1 MIGMGAPGEGAETA
15 GPLDRPE
22 GYDLRPELI
31 RKTIHLATLLVPLV
45 VWFLPR
51 SLGLLVLG
59 GGLVLALVIE
69 WARTRFRGARYLF
82 LSRTRRLLR
91 VRERNGLAGAT
102 YMAAGYFLA
111 YLLFPRPIAV
121 LAMLYNALGDAAA
134 ALVGRRW
141 GRRRTAWGKSW
152 EGFGA
157 GATVNLFAGLMVPG
171 IPPLAAVAG
180 ALGAATLEFLPIPLD
195 DNLRVTLGGGLLA
208 WAFVL
213 AVGGTV

>member
-1 MIGMGAPGEGAETA
+1 MMGMGAPRQGAA
-15 GPLDRPE
+15 GPVERAE
-22 GYDLRPELI
+22 GYGLRQEVI
-31 RKTIHLATLLVPLV
+31 RKTIHVATLLVPLV

-51 SLGLLVLG
+51 PLGLLVLG
-59 GGLVLALVIE
+59 GGVVLAVLIE
-69 WARTRFRGARYLF
+69 WARSEFRWARYLF

-91 VRERNGLAGAT
+91 VRERTGLAGAT
-102 YMAAGYFLA
+102 YMAVGYFLA

-141 GRRRTAWGKSW
+141 GSRRTTWGKSW

-171 IPPLAAVAG
+171 IPPLAAAAG

-195 DNLRVTLGGGLLA
+195 DNLRVTLGGGLLV

-213 AVGGTV
+213 ASGAPV